1 MKTRFLFPYS
11 FKRIGWI
18 MLIPS
23 SILGLIVYFMNYQF
37 PFLDVKVFAIADSFP
52 FSSNANFSITANNI
66 TDELLGI
73 FIIIGALFAACSKEK
88 IEDEFIAQTRLES
101 LLWATYINYSLLL
114 FAMIFLYGMEFY
126 TVLIFNMFTHLLIFL
141 LRFNYILYKNNKAIQ
156 NEK

>member
-1 MKTRFLFPYS
+1 M
-11 FKRIGWI
+11 
-18 MLIPS
+18 
-23 SILGLIVYFMNYQF
+23 
-37 PFLDVKVFAIADSFP
+37 
-52 FSSNANFSITANNI
+52 
-66 TDELLGI
+66 LGI